1 MGETDALT
9 GTTAKLGISYE
20 ARTRFMGSQTLRRW
34 TTAMRSRSSR
44 GLMQIG
50 VAALMYESAWPW
62 LTRCFGRLSMLME
75 TGMPIRVSSA
85 VDLLLLSKRMD
96 KTGVSLLS
104 RTECKCSP
112 TGQRHGGWQ
121 RCSVCTVM

>member
-1 MGETDALT
+1 MG
-9 GTTAKLGISYE
+9 
-20 ARTRFMGSQTLRRW
+20 
-34 TTAMRSRSSR
+34 
-44 GLMQIG
+44 
-50 VAALMYESAWPW
+50 
-62 LTRCFGRLSMLME
+62 FGRLSMLME

-112 TGQRHGGWQ
+112 TGQRPAAWRMAEVVGVHIDG
-121 RCSVCTVM
+121 RCDVKYTDAATDAHTGEEKTIPLDQQASLMRGFR